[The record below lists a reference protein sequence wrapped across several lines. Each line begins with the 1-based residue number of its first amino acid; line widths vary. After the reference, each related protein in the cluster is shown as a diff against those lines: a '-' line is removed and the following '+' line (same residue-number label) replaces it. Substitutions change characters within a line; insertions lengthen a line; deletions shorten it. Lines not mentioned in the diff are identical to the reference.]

1 MRKTYNKLV
10 RDRIPEVMDAAGKA
24 YTLRELRE
32 DEYVAQLIAKLHEE
46 ASEVSESGGDIEEL
60 ADTLEVIRA
69 LCVAKGHTLEELEVV
84 RGQKA
89 ETRGGF
95 QRRLCLVDGEV

>member
-10 RDRIPEVMDAAGKA
+10 RDRIPEVMEAAGKA
-24 YTLRELRE
+24 YTVRELRD
-32 DEYVAQLIAKLHEE
+32 DEYVAQLIKKLHEE
-46 ASEVSESGGDIEEL
+46 ATEVSESSGDIQEL

-69 LCVAKGHTLEELEVV
+69 LCVAKGHTLEELEDV
-84 RGQKA
+84 RGQKV

-95 QRRLCLVDGEV
+95 KRRLFLVDGEI

>member
-24 YTLRELRE
+24 YTVRELRD
-32 DEYVAQLIAKLHEE
+32 DEYVAQLIAKLYEE
-46 ASEVSESGGDIEEL
+46 ASEVSDSGGDIEEL

-69 LCVAKGHTLEELEVV
+69 LCIAKGHTLEELEDI
-84 RGQKA
+84 RAQKA
-89 ETRGGF
+89 QTRGGF
-95 QRRLCLVDGEV
+95 QRRLFLVDGEV